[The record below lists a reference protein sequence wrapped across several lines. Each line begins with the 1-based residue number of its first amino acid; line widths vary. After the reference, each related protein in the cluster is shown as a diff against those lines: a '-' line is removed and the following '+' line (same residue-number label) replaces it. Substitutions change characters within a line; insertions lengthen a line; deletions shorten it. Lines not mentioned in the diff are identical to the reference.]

1 MRIGLFAEG
10 YTDQLLIEA
19 VMAAVLGPETEVNF
33 VQPLAQGPD
42 TNGSYAPGG
51 WTVLFGALR
60 RGEHKKALQ
69 FNDIV
74 VIHVDSDVCRKK
86 GFDVP
91 KVADPE
97 KQAEAV
103 EDRLWSLLG
112 EEFRRVHGHRVVFA
126 VAVDEVECW
135 LMPMIFPD
143 QVREQ
148 GKTTGCLEAASK
160 ELLRQGKQSL
170 QPASRKDPK
179 AYQAL
184 ARGLG
189 GSENVMGWAAKNP
202 SLGRFVET
210 LKRRQWEVV
219 AAPTMESPEATG

>member
-1 MRIGLFAEG
+1 
-10 YTDQLLIEA
+10 
-19 VMAAVLGPETEVNF
+19 
-33 VQPLAQGPD
+33 
-42 TNGSYAPGG
+42 
-51 WTVLFGALR
+51 VLFDALR

-74 VIHVDSDVCRKK
+74 VIHVDSDVCQKK

-97 KQAEAV
+97 KQAEVV
-103 EDRLWSLLG
+103 EERLWSLLG
-112 EEFRRVHGHRVVFA
+112 GEFRRVHGHRVVFA

-148 GKTTGCLEAASK
+148 GKTTGCLEAANMA
-160 ELLRQGKQSL
+160 LVHQGKPSL

-179 AYQAL
+179 AYQIL
-184 ARGLG
+184 ARAFRNPNDL
-189 GSENVMGWAAKNP
+189 ERWAPQNP
-202 SLGRFVET
+202 SLGRFVDK

-219 AAPTMESPEATG
+219 VAPTMESPEATG